1 MDLDTIELLYSI
13 TPMHGENRMIPQRF
27 LLLAAA
33 ILGIFQLSA
42 VVQAQEESPVIRP
55 KLEKIDEKALINDV
69 DVKKTAQG
77 SVLDARSQKFQ
88 KLMSGA
94 KLTGLFTIEGKP
106 LKDQNEETYEI
117 RKVEKSKAEGDEWII
132 TARVKYGKN
141 DYEMPFPIQVKW
153 AGDTPVLTLE
163 KLAVPG
169 MGVFSAR
176 VVLHGT
182 KYAGTWQ
189 HDEVGGHLFG
199 KIQLAESTKSPETK

>member
-1 MDLDTIELLYSI
+1 ML
-13 TPMHGENRMIPQRF
+13 
-27 LLLAAA
+27 
-33 ILGIFQLSA
+33 A
-42 VVQAQEESPVIRP
+42 VVTVLSCWQVSAQAQVEAPASKPLQRIE
-55 KLEKIDEKALINDV
+55 NDKTLLN
-69 DVKKTAQG
+69 DRSENKKNNSTEQ
-77 SVLDARSQKFQ
+77 DARSQKFQ

-117 RKVEKSKAEGDEWII
+117 RKVEKSKSEGDEWII

-153 AGDTPVLTLE
+153 AGETPVLTLE

-189 HDEVGGHLFG
+189 HDDVGGHMFG
-199 KIQLAESTKSPETK
+199 KIQLAEGALPAEAK

>member
-1 MDLDTIELLYSI
+1 MIVRLSLSPLALVLAFLPLTTFAQVPITSSEKTLVNDVKAADNGKLD
-13 TPMHGENRMIPQRF
+13 
-27 LLLAAA
+27 
-33 ILGIFQLSA
+33 
-42 VVQAQEESPVIRP
+42 P
-55 KLEKIDEKALINDV
+55 KL
-69 DVKKTAQG
+69 
-77 SVLDARSQKFQ
+77 QKFQ

-106 LKDQNEETYEI
+106 LKDQNEDTYEI
-117 RKVEKSKAEGDEWII
+117 RKVEKSKPEGDEWII

-189 HDEVGGHLFG
+189 HDNVGGHMFG
-199 KIQLAESTKSPETK
+199 KIQLPEAVQTAEDK

>member
-1 MDLDTIELLYSI
+1 MIFRRQLL
-13 TPMHGENRMIPQRF
+13 PVVG
-27 LLLAAA
+27 LLSYL
-33 ILGIFQLSA
+33 QLSA
-42 VVQAQEESPVIRP
+42 VVQAQAVDPVVPPR
-55 KLEKIDEKALINDV
+55 LENNKALINDV
-69 DVKKTAQG
+69 VAG
-77 SVLDARSQKFQ
+77 NSASSELDARSQKFQ

-117 RKVEKSKAEGDEWII
+117 RKVEKSKADGDEWII

-189 HDEVGGHLFG
+189 HDEVGGHMFG
-199 KIQLAESTKSPETK
+199 KIQLADSTKSSESK